1 MGQAHASSEDARQAA
16 DDRVIIDHLVQIF
29 PIATAPSDAVEAS
42 PEPVAPSEFCEQIRR
57 TDVRNYDPR
66 ALLRGD

>member
-1 MGQAHASSEDARQAA
+1 MGQAYASREDARQAA
-16 DDRVIIDHLVQIF
+16 DDSVIIDHLVQIC
-29 PIATAPSDAVEAS
+29 PIATAASDAVEAP